1 MSDSLLH
8 AAYVIAMTIGALTF
22 ALMSRRP
29 RGVPGYEYLIA
40 FAIPVWSG
48 AAYLAMTF
56 GQGKT
61 EAFGQTAH
69 WARYVDWVVTTPLL
83 LLALAFTA
91 LHETKDK
98 GRHATLVAGLLAAD
112 VFMILTGLVADLSPY
127 PLRYLWYALGC
138 AALLVILAVVWGPLR
153 RVAESSSPGLG
164 RVYRR
169 VAGLLAVL
177 WIGYPLFWII
187 GPSGLRLIEQ
197 STETAL
203 FVVWPIMSKVGWSL
217 VDLVSLRS
225 LHAPDGAPAA
235 RGSLAT
241 AVG

>member
-1 MSDSLLH
+1 MTDSLLH
-8 AAYVIAMTIGALTF
+8 AVYVIAMTLGALTF

-40 FAIPVWSG
+40 FIIPVWSG
-48 AAYLAMTF
+48 AAYLAMVF

-61 EAFGQTAH
+61 EAFGQVAH

-91 LHETKDK
+91 LHEHADK
-98 GRHATLVAGLLAAD
+98 RRHTTLVAGLLAAD

-127 PLRYLWYALGC
+127 PLRYLWYLLGC
-138 AALLVILAVVWGPLR
+138 AALVVVLSIVWGPLR
-153 RVAESSSPGLG
+153 RVAEASSPELG

-177 WIGYPLFWII
+177 WIGYPLFWIL
-187 GPSGLRLIEQ
+187 GPSGVRLIEQ

-203 FVVWPIMSKVGWSL
+203 FVVWPILSKVGWSL
-217 VDLVSLRS
+217 FDLTSLRA
-225 LHAPDGAPAA
+225 LHAADAPRNRAV
-235 RGSLAT
+235 LEPTT
-241 AVG
+241 A